1 MLPNEF
7 TWHFHRWGGQGAH
20 TRKKDWDPRNRG
32 DPRKTPNP
40 SVGCNGHCN
49 RYCNQHHPC
58 QQPQGKI
65 HEPRVTEIMQR
76 SIRHTRQA
84 HPPPHPEGGQ
94 RGPKNSS
101 LSLAS
106 LLPPPATPFHPW
118 QQIIPP
124 QINSICITF
133 KSFQIKFQ
141 IHCPETQGSQHGNPE
156 LRQGWSLP
164 ARHSADLVPHFSQT
178 NFDIFTSLHHLIV
191 PPFLST
197 TFHLHCATISF
208 ACAITASPLFPL
220 IPQTIFLVWFKW
232 MILFELTWP
241 IITFKFCCHSDQTLL
256 YFPLYDCDTFL
267 LYVLFFHLF
276 SFLVFSLL
284 FVVIFIGPRSLCNF
298 LCFSTILL
306 F

>member
-1 MLPNEF
+1 MATATDIAISTTPANSPRAKF
-7 TWHFHRWGGQGAH
+7 TNQELQKLCRGALDTHDRH
-20 TRKKDWDPRNRG
+20 TPPPRRRSEGAKK
-32 DPRKTPNP
+32 
-40 SVGCNGHCN
+40 
-49 RYCNQHHPC
+49 
-58 QQPQGKI
+58 QQPFFGV
-65 HEPRVTEIMQR
+65 PT
-76 SIRHTRQA
+76 S
-84 HPPPHPEGGQ
+84 
-94 RGPKNSS
+94 
-101 LSLAS
+101 
-106 LLPPPATPFHPW
+106 PPATPFHPW